1 MIKGMVGGME
11 NQVGA
16 FSECIDDRLAG
27 YNAESL
33 GRDRFGKYDAV
44 ALFDI
49 PSYNGRNL
57 PKIRISPLG
66 KLLQS
71 APAQISG
78 IDINMKNNLVHMR
91 LPERIK

>member
-1 MIKGMVGGME
+1 
-11 NQVGA
+11 
-16 FSECIDDRLAG
+16 
-27 YNAESL
+27 
-33 GRDRFGKYDAV
+33 V